1 MAFPRPEG
9 YHSITPGAAVPR
21 AGEVLEFIEEVFD
34 GKVLERYDAPD
45 GTLAHAE
52 VRIGDSAFQIGTAQ
66 EGDPPFTAM
75 LSYYVSSADQV
86 DALYQKALN
95 AGATS
100 RMEPADQFYGWRT
113 ATVLDMGG
121 NGWTIYAV
129 VEELTQDEMNKR
141 VAALEDGS

>member
-21 AGEVLEFIEEVFD
+21 AGEVLEFIEKVFD

-52 VRIGDSAFQIGTAQ
+52 LRIGDSAFQIGTAQ

-75 LSYYVSSADQV
+75 LSYYVTSAEQV
-86 DALYQKALN
+86 DALYQKALD
-95 AGATS
+95 AGASS
-100 RMEPADQFYGWRT
+100 RIEPTDQFYGWRT
-113 ATVLDMGG
+113 ATVIDMGG

-129 VEELTQDEMNKR
+129 VEELTQDEMNER
-141 VAALEDGS
+141 VAALEDGT

>member
-21 AGEVLEFIEEVFD
+21 AGEVLEFIEKVFD

-52 VRIGDSAFQIGTAQ
+52 MRIGDSAFQIGTAQ
-66 EGDPPFTAM
+66 EGDPTFTAM

-86 DALYQKALN
+86 DALYQKALD
-95 AGATS
+95 AGASS
-100 RMEPADQFYGWRT
+100 RIEPTDQFYGWRT
-113 ATVLDMGG
+113 ATVIDMGG

-129 VEELTQDEMNKR
+129 VEELTQDEMNER